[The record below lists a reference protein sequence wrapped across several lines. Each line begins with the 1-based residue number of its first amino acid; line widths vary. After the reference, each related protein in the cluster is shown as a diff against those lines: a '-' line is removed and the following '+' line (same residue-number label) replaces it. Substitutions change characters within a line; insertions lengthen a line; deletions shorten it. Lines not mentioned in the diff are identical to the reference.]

1 MPCNLQFMEVKK
13 NSATASLSG
22 VPYATV
28 IRTGGHELIADEP
41 VDHGGMNKGPRPHDY
56 ILAALSSCTCITVRM
71 YADRKGIAL
80 TRILVSLSHDKVDI
94 DGVQRDHIRR
104 TITLEGDLTDEQ
116 RQRLLEIAGKCP
128 THRALAQGLW
138 LDCELSTQ

>member
-71 YADRKGIAL
+71 YADRKGWDLKNVTADL
-80 TRILVSLSHDKVDI
+80 QMERTVEN
-94 DGVQRDHIRR
+94 GVQHTSIIQYLKFD
-104 TITLEGDLTDEQ
+104 GDLSLEQ
-116 RQRLLEIAGKCP
+116 KERLLYISGKCP
-128 THRALAQGLW
+128 VHKT
-138 LDCELSTQ
+138 LSLSMQIDNRLI